1 MTPVARILALLP
13 ALWAGMLLC
22 VAGLATPAPFAVLD
36 KAAAGQVVGHIF
48 AREAPLSLLLGMV
61 LLLAARRSALARAV
75 RGLGSQ
81 FSLDMGLALGTVA
94 CTVLGY
100 YVLQPMIELARQG
113 QSALSF
119 GQLHGLSFSLFGLKI
134 LLVLVLAWRAGPAA
148 SRP

>member
-1 MTPVARILALLP
+1 MALLP
-13 ALWAGMLLC
+13 ALWAGVLLC

-48 AREAPLSLLLGMV
+48 AREAPLSLLLGMA

-75 RGLGSQ
+75 WGQGSQ
-81 FSLDMGLALGTVA
+81 FSLDMGLALGTLV

-100 YVLQPMIELARQG
+100 YVLQPMMELARQG
-113 QSALSF
+113 QQGALSF

-134 LLVLVLAWRAGPAA
+134 VLVLVLAWRVGPVVA
-148 SRP
+148 SRS